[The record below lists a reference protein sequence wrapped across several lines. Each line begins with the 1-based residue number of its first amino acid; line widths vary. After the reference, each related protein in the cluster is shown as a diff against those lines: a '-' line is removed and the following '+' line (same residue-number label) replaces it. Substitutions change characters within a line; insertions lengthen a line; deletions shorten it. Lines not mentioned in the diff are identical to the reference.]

1 MAKIKK
7 MTLREENEALKKAC
21 EMLIELAR
29 DYASGCTMYGDSS
42 GPDTIEEVEDILG
55 EKLLKEMGDI

>member
-1 MAKIKK
+1 MANIKK

-55 EKLLKEMGDI
+55 EKLLKEMGAI

>member
-1 MAKIKK
+1 MAITKK
-7 MTLREENEALKKAC
+7 MTLREENEVLKKAC

-42 GPDTIEEVEDILG
+42 GPNTIEEVEDMLG
-55 EKLLKEMGDI
+55 EKLLKEIDSL